1 MKKMLS
7 VLAGLCLGVLG
18 AADAGATAAKVLR
31 GTTVLSVDFS
41 QVKGND
47 SSQIST
53 SSGVFAGW
61 TAATV
66 FAATNE
72 VRFSSGSGAG
82 SLTTPALDAP
92 GNVTVRF
99 KARLYGSDSAA
110 ATVGV
115 STDGGAHWDE
125 APFTPATAVTEF
137 EESFEGGPSVL
148 VRWSSE
154 KKRRFYISSIVVEA
168 GEAADPDLNMPAEVN
183 FGATALGAAVTQAVA
198 VVNRGATS
206 NLVVSSFAAV
216 SGDTAMFSVTAPPAT
231 LAPGASA
238 TLRATYRPTA
248 AGMHSATWVLRS
260 NDPGEPAHEIV
271 FAGRTPDAAMTVSNI
286 QYTTSPN
293 GSSPYAGQTVTVRGI
308 MTYLDANG
316 WCVSDPAG
324 GPWSGVY
331 VAEKYAWP
339 ELGDDVTFS
348 ATVSESTNETRLSNV
363 TDLCVLSHGNEVP
376 PADVAAAAL
385 TNECWEGVLV
395 RVDGATVVNA
405 NVGNKGTHWQ
415 VKDSAGKA
423 YNVLSRVPLRECW
436 SSTSKYSSVTGVVVP
451 LNGTNGV
458 SPRYD
463 ADIGGRAVQDFALC
477 GTVVTPDGPRDD
489 TWVHVVDDVILS
501 VGTARPDAA
510 IALDLRDRGA
520 IIFPGL
526 IDAHNHIGYSD
537 FPTLAFNN
545 YPFGHR
551 DEWGESDSEY
561 TAWKNKRTSLR
572 SSIGDS
578 TKDIITKYGEC
589 LELMAGCVV
598 VQGESNTDIEHGYPP
613 VILRNIELFPF
624 RTSQDIFPWDSSAS
638 ERDTWKRKLAGG
650 ALDALMIHLCEGT
663 DTVAHAQFGT
673 WKNWGMLT
681 NGVTIIHGAALT
693 PSDFAEMAA
702 AGACLVWSPMSNM
715 RLYAGTADIVAAK
728 DAGVTIG
735 LSPDWTPSGCF
746 NILEELGCAWDLNR
760 TRFGNAFTAK
770 ELCDMVTWNTAVCSG
785 IEDTHG
791 AIAPGR
797 NAGLAVIE
805 GDPAEPYLS
814 LIAARP
820 GQVLLTVVDGTPR
833 YGDSDLMAALGAG
846 DGRDSILFRGRRKT
860 FNVAVKHPYLEYSAT
875 AFTNMV
881 DVLTD
886 GHAALAPTGELDLD
900 ELQFLAPGLLQGD
913 GDDVAPFRADSPL
926 SSAPSTTVTF
936 DTGSSLSLA
945 FRYQDFWDNATF
957 TEDLRH
963 TIDIVPAKYPQYSVQ
978 TIARDLPNRKEN
990 QSVAAQV
997 AFVDMHTNY
1006 LFRFT
1011 TTDGAGNSRV
1021 TVTTNGFKV
1030 KARPGGDT
1038 DGDGLPN
1045 EWEIEYFGVFDGADA
1060 ASDPDADG
1068 AANREEYIADTS
1080 PLDSASRFGEIAS
1093 ASADGEAVRIALD
1106 GWTSTGRVYD
1116 IWWTPSLTEP
1126 DWRPLGLSSRG
1137 RGDSTGLTFSIPQT
1151 NGPALFYRAGV
1162 ALPQED

>member
-1 MKKMLS
+1 MNKILS
-7 VLAGLCLGVLG
+7 GLAGLCFVFWC

-31 GTTVLSVDFS
+31 GTTVLSVDFT
-41 QVKGND
+41 QVRGND
-47 SSQIST
+47 SAQIST
-53 SSGVFAGW
+53 SSGVFSGW

-72 VRFSSGSGAG
+72 VRFSSRGGGG
-82 SLTTPALDAP
+82 SLTTPALNAP

-99 KARLYGSDSAA
+99 KARLYGSDAAA

-115 STDGGAHWDE
+115 STDGGANWDE
-125 APFTPATAVTEF
+125 ASFTPVTAVTEF
-137 EESFEGGPSVL
+137 EESFEGGASVL
-148 VRWSSE
+148 VRWSSAQ
-154 KKRRFYISSIVVEA
+154 KRRFYLSSIVVEA
-168 GEAADPDLNMPAEVN
+168 GEATDPDLNMPTEVN
-183 FGATALGAAVTQAVA
+183 FGATAVGDAVTQAVVIA
-198 VVNRGATS
+198 NRGATS
-206 NLVVSSFAAV
+206 NLVISSFAAA
-216 SGDTAMFSVTAPPAT
+216 SGDTGMFSVTAPPST

-238 TLRATYRPTA
+238 TVQATYRPTA
-248 AGMHSATWVLRS
+248 EGMHSATWVLRS

-271 FAGRTPDAAMTVSNI
+271 LGGRTPAAAMTVSNI
-286 QYTTSPN
+286 QYTASPN
-293 GSSPYAGQTVTVRGI
+293 GSSPYVGQTVTVRGI

-331 VAEKYAWP
+331 VAEKYVWP

-348 ATVSESTNETRLSNV
+348 ATVAESMNETRLVNV

-376 PADVAAAAL
+376 PAAVAAAAL

-405 NVGNKGTHWQ
+405 NVGGKGTHWQ
-415 VKDSAGKA
+415 AKDGANKT
-423 YNVLSRVPLRECW
+423 YYVLSRVPLRECW
-436 SSTSKYSSVTGVVVP
+436 SSTSKYASVTGVVVP
-451 LNGTNGV
+451 VNGTNGV
-458 SPRYD
+458 SPRFD

-477 GTVVTPDGPRDD
+477 GTVVTPTGPRSD
-489 TWVHVVDDVILS
+489 TWVHVVDDVIRS
-501 VGTARPDAA
+501 VGTERPAAA

-545 YPFGHR
+545 YPYGHR

-561 TAWKNKRTSLR
+561 SAWKNKRSSLR
-572 SSIGDS
+572 TSVGDS

-638 ERDTWKRKLAGG
+638 ERDNWKRKLAGG

-663 DTVAHAQFGT
+663 DTVARAQFGT

-681 NGVTIIHGAALT
+681 NGVTIIHGAALK

-728 DAGVTIG
+728 EAGVTIG

-746 NILEELGCAWDLNR
+746 NILEELGCAWELNR

-770 ELCDMVTWNTAVCSG
+770 ELCDMVTYNTAVCSG

-791 AIAPGR
+791 IIAPGR

-805 GDPAEPYLS
+805 GDPEEPYLS

-846 DGRDSILFRGRRKT
+846 DGRDTIRFRGRQKT
-860 FNVAVKHPYLEYSAT
+860 FNVAVKHPYLEYSDT
-875 AFTNMV
+875 TFTNMV
-881 DVLTD
+881 DVLTR
-886 GHAALAPTGELDLD
+886 GHAGLTPTGELDLD
-900 ELQFLAPGLLQGD
+900 ELQFLSPELLQGD

-926 SSAPSTTVTF
+926 SSAPSTSILF
-936 DTGSSLSLA
+936 DKGSNFFLT

-963 TIDIVPAKYPQYSVQ
+963 TIDIVPARYPQYSVQ

-990 QSVAAQV
+990 QTVNATVS
-997 AFVDMHTNY
+997 FVDLHTNY

-1011 TTDGAGNSRV
+1011 TTDAAGNSRV

-1030 KARPGGDT
+1030 KSRPGGDT
-1038 DGDGLPN
+1038 DGDGIPN
-1045 EWEIEYFGVFDGADA
+1045 EWEIEYFGAFDGAA
-1060 ASDPDADG
+1060 AGADPDGDG
-1068 AANREEYIADTS
+1068 RSNFEEYVADTK
-1080 PLDSASRFGEIAS
+1080 PGVAASRFGGIVSATSDETALEIA
-1093 ASADGEAVRIALD
+1093 ID

-1116 IWWTPSLTEP
+1116 VWWTPSLTEP
-1126 DWRPLGLSSRG
+1126 DWRPLGLSRRG
-1137 RGDSTGLTFSIPQT
+1137 KGDSTGLTFSIPQT
-1151 NGPALFYRAGV
+1151 NGPTLFYRAGV
-1162 ALPQED
+1162 ALPAGE